1 MKLLQATHNQLE
13 QCADLF
19 DQYRQFYQ
27 QVSDIDAAR
36 AFISER
42 LVKQDSVIYI
52 ALDANNNGMGFT
64 QLFPSFSSVA
74 MKQVYI
80 LNDLY
85 VTEKARKQG
94 VAKALMMTAQAF
106 AQKNKAHA
114 IKLATAKDN
123 VQAKALYEQLGYKMI
138 DSFDYYTLKI

>member
-1 MKLLQATHNQLE
+1 MKIQQVTQQQLE

-27 QVSDIDAAR
+27 QPANLDAAR

-42 LVKQDSVIYI
+42 LIKADSVIYM
-52 ALDANNNGMGFT
+52 ASDENGNGLGFT
-64 QLFPSFSSVA
+64 QLFPSYSSVA

-80 LNDLY
+80 LNDLF
-85 VTEKARKQG
+85 VTEAARKQG

-114 IKLATAKDN
+114 IKLATAKEN
-123 VQAKALYEQLGYKMI
+123 HQAKALYDQLGYKLI

>member
-1 MKLLQATHNQLE
+1 MKIVQVTQATLE

-27 QVSDIDAAR
+27 QPSDISAATS
-36 AFISER
+36 FIAQR
-42 LVKQDSVIYI
+42 LTNQDSIIYMAI
-52 ALDANNNGMGFT
+52 DEQNQGMGFT

-80 LNDLY
+80 LNDLF
-85 VTEKARKQG
+85 VAPNARKQG
-94 VAKALMMTAQAF
+94 VAKALMKTAQAF
-106 AQKNKAHA
+106 AEKNQAHA

-123 VQAKALYEQLGYKMI
+123 HQAKALYDQLNYKLI

>member
-1 MKLLQATHNQLE
+1 MKIQQVTQQQLE
-13 QCADLF
+13 PCADLF

-27 QVSDIDAAR
+27 QTADLDAAR

-42 LVKQDSVIYI
+42 LIKADSVIYL
-52 ALDANNNGMGFT
+52 ASDDNGKGLGFT
-64 QLFPSFSSVA
+64 QLFPSYSSVA

-80 LNDLY
+80 LNDLF
-85 VTEKARKQG
+85 VTKTARKQG

-114 IKLATAKDN
+114 IKLATAKVN
-123 VQAKALYEQLGYKMI
+123 IQAKALYDQLGYKLI